1 MDETG
6 LCVLAPM
13 RLEATAAQR
22 GAATAR
28 VKRTGMGRRRSL
40 SAVRR
45 LDVTLAGTDPVSVV
59 GLCGSLQSDLQPGD
73 IVVASEVRSHSG
85 DVRIA
90 LPGAPL
96 LAASLADAGL
106 PVRFGPLVSTERIV
120 TGSPRQALAAS
131 GALAV
136 DMESAW
142 LVAGLH
148 EGEPRRPFAVVR
160 VVLDTP
166 DRELRSQH
174 TLRNIQLARR
184 RLSSVVPV
192 LEQWAEVT
200 RPRHVRLAAPR
211 SFCAGVE
218 RAIEIVDRALD
229 RFEPPVYVR
238 RQIVHNTH
246 VVDRLE
252 RRGAIFVQEVDEVP
266 PGSVMVF
273 AAHGVSPEVRD
284 TAERRQLTVID
295 ATCPLVAKVHTEAR
309 QFADRGFDIVLVGH
323 ADHEEVEGTVGEV
336 PDRITVVGSRDD
348 VDRFEPL
355 DPDRVAYITQTTLAV
370 DETDE
375 IVTHLRQRFP
385 SLVGPRRE
393 DICYAT
399 QNRQEAVAAIAAEVD
414 LMLVVGSANSSNS
427 RRLAEVATRLGVRAH
442 LVDGSDDIRL
452 EWLRDATSIGVT
464 AGASAPES
472 KVVEVVAA
480 ISSLGV
486 TQITEHRI
494 LEESITFK
502 LPLEVRS

>member
-1 MDETG
+1 
-6 LCVLAPM
+6 
-13 RLEATAAQR
+13 
-22 GAATAR
+22 
-28 VKRTGMGRRRSL
+28 
-40 SAVRR
+40 
-45 LDVTLAGTDPVSVV
+45 
-59 GLCGSLQSDLQPGD
+59 
-73 IVVASEVRSHSG
+73 
-85 DVRIA
+85 
-90 LPGAPL
+90 
-96 LAASLADAGL
+96 
-106 PVRFGPLVSTERIV
+106 
-120 TGSPRQALAAS
+120 
-131 GALAV
+131 
-136 DMESAW
+136 MESAW

-184 RLSSVVPV
+184 RLTSVVPV
-192 LEQWAEVT
+192 LEQWAEVA

-252 RRGAIFVQEVDEVP
+252 RRGAIFVQELDEVP

-284 TAERRQLTVID
+284 DAQRRRLTVID

-348 VDRFEPL
+348 VDRFEPV

-375 IVTHLRQRFP
+375 IVTHLRHRFP

-414 LMLVVGSANSSNS
+414 LMLVVGSPNSSNS